1 MTRANPPQVP
11 ALPPS
16 LADPRPVMVVGTA
29 LWAVFAAV
37 VGARALL
44 GYPGMGTALATGVA
58 GVALGGIG
66 YAIFFLQRRSV
77 RRGTGRGQ
85 RGLT

>member
-1 MTRANPPQVP
+1 
-11 ALPPS
+11 
-16 LADPRPVMVVGTA
+16 MVVGTA

-37 VGARALL
+37 VGARAIL
-44 GYPGMGTALATGVA
+44 GYPGTGTALATGVA

-66 YAIFFLQRRSV
+66 YAIFFLQRRCV